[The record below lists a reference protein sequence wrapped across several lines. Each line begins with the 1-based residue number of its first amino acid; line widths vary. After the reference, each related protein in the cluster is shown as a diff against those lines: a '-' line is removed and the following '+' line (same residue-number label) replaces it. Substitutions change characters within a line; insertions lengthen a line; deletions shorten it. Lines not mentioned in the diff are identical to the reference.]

1 MTKPSSEKTKKSIA
15 YYRKLRKS
23 NPALFKALARQ
34 AKLAIEAIKKEKT
47 PAEAAKL
54 LKLLLSKDKEMD
66 PRIAPDTYGVR
77 LFIDAMLTTPE
88 ERSKTKRYYLSVL
101 DSMVTAANSPSGKE
115 KKRKR
120 LAEEAGNNRKLL
132 ETLIREVVSS
142 LII

>member
-1 MTKPSSEKTKKSIA
+1 MNNASAKTQKSIA

-34 AKLAIEAIKKEKT
+34 AKLAIEAIKKEKS

-101 DSMVTAANSPSGKE
+101 DSMVTSPSSE
-115 KKRKR
+115 KKI
-120 LAEEAGNNRKLL
+120 AEQKKNTKALL
-132 ETLIREVVSS
+132 ETLIREVVST
-142 LII
+142 LLT